1 MHSALRRLSA
11 GNFHI
16 QASTPPLAH
25 CKCDRWTDLQQ
36 AHPLQPWVLQMSSR
50 ACAPPVSSLKSICT
64 GTTWLLCPVFGVGGL
79 SCSLRRDC
87 PMRLPCAPATRLIL
101 SFRAATSSA
110 KAELATSVS
119 ADMSGKAAPALGA
132 LLKSGQVAQPGFPVV
147 ARERPVDT
155 PPSYDND
162 DWDNIQWKLFLF
174 GLALYLPS
182 CVGVVLPLFSR
193 RGFRPAATSAPTR
206 LRRCLD
212 A

>member
-1 MHSALRRLSA
+1 VRCA
-11 GNFHI
+11 GFLL
-16 QASTPPLAH
+16 ATSTF
-25 CKCDRWTDLQQ
+25 RQ
-36 AHPLQPWVLQMSSR
+36 AHPRLHTASVIAGRICSKPTHSNHGCCRCRAR

-119 ADMSGKAAPALGA
+119 ADMSGKAAPAPGA

-193 RGFRPAATSAPTR
+193 PRFPTR
-206 LRRCLD
+206 GYKCAHPLETLS
-212 A
+212 